1 MASLPGAAFVSAS
14 KVPALTS
21 VSYPNVSWGLR
32 GKAGRAGAFPVTHR
46 HARVALAVAACAA
59 IMLACATT
67 SKPGMGASVDFV
79 DAAGREA
86 TLGAFAGKVIVLDV
100 CASWA
105 TACNLNAKVLDEVAV
120 ALAEKGRAE
129 DVVLVTVLL
138 DEGLLGQ
145 QAVRSYVET
154 LGVKHPVFLASSRV
168 RAGTSI
174 LGNTGYVPRIVLFDR
189 EGRVVVDDSGGVV
202 NVEGLLAKVDALL

>member
-1 MASLPGAAFVSAS
+1 M
-14 KVPALTS
+14 
-21 VSYPNVSWGLR
+21 SYPNVSWGLR

-46 HARVALAVAACAA
+46 DARVALAVAACAA